1 MNKTINEEKI
11 MHKQTSFT
19 ASNNNIDANNIMP
32 VNYSS
37 MRLIDSKEDSTII
50 IDNNK
55 SNNENKNTKIKICPQ
70 NILMMSLLFVINLI
84 KYMDR
89 FTIAGVLKE
98 TQEYFQ
104 IDNTSSGLM
113 QTIFICSYMLV
124 APLFGYL
131 GDRYQRKWIIIIGLT
146 FWSSITFISSFIRH
160 DVSNLNNYFNK
171 IRLLS
176 LSKKYFLRNFGYF

>member
-1 MNKTINEEKI
+1 MNKTIEEKI
-11 MHKQTSFT
+11 MQKQTSFT

-55 SNNENKNTKIKICPQ
+55 ISNSENQNAKIKICPQ

-146 FWSSITFISSFIRH
+146 FWSSITFISSFIQH
-160 DVSNLNNYFNK
+160 DVSKLNNYFNNK
-171 IRLLS
+171 V
-176 LSKKYFLRNFGYF
+176 F

>member
-1 MNKTINEEKI
+1 MNKTIEEKI
-11 MHKQTSFT
+11 MQKQTSFR

-55 SNNENKNTKIKICPQ
+55 ISNNENKNAKIKICPQ

-146 FWSSITFISSFIRH
+146 FWSSITFISSFIEH
-160 DVSNLNNYFNK
+160 DVSKLNNYFNNK
-171 IRLLS
+171 I
-176 LSKKYFLRNFGYF
+176 F